1 MDIVFLFRV
10 QVSTRTNLQKL
21 FEGFVLDLNEAIKNN
36 HYYVSGIIHDLRNPI
51 SCLQSFFE
59 LLESQLPANAL
70 KPDMQQMMHSCKKS
84 SENVV
89 VMVSNILDYSKM
101 QNGNLEVNNKP
112 EKLFG
117 IIKNCVDL
125 HHTKAIQKGI
135 KIFVHLNPHR
145 IPKRVFLDGVRI
157 TQILN
162 NLLSNAIKFT
172 ERGGVSIW
180 VKWIPKKGSE

>member
-1 MDIVFLFRV
+1 
-10 QVSTRTNLQKL
+10 
-21 FEGFVLDLNEAIKNN
+21 
-36 HYYVSGIIHDLRNPI
+36 
-51 SCLQSFFE
+51 
-59 LLESQLPANAL
+59 
-70 KPDMQQMMHSCKKS
+70 
-84 SENVV
+84 
-89 VMVSNILDYSKM
+89 
-101 QNGNLEVNNKP
+101 
-112 EKLFG
+112 
-117 IIKNCVDL
+117 VDL